1 MRHKS
6 SSDLILNWLLL
17 SINWF
22 FSQPSILMLRMWD
35 FILLLWMTNHIL
47 LLCCVGSS
55 GRPLKVKFPMVSSYT
70 LLGDLSSQASVSH
83 TATTRWISFF
93 CNKRRRKEAPF
104 SLHFPATGKSPIFPA
119 PFRRNLDGISI
130 FYTFLTDLLLIQ
142 LQFTK
147 IR

>member
-1 MRHKS
+1 M
-6 SSDLILNWLLL
+6 LL

-22 FSQPSILMLRMWD
+22 LSQSSILMLRMWD
-35 FILLLWMTNHIL
+35 FILLLWMANHIL
-47 LLCCVGSS
+47 FLFCVGSS
-55 GRPLKVKFPMVSSYT
+55 VGPSESQVSNGGKLH
-70 LLGDLSSQASVSH
+70 LLGDLSSQDSVSH

-104 SLHFPATGKSPIFPA
+104 SLHFPATGKSLIFPA
-119 PFRRNLDGISI
+119 PFRRNLDGIPI
-130 FYTFLTDLLLIQ
+130 FHTFLIDLLLIQ